1 MSCGFINELGRFES
15 ELQPEPDRKTE
26 SKISR
31 TLKRFVN
38 MDEDKVSY
46 FFLSFP
52 LSPLEPWTSCH
63 KKILVQ
69 EWAMGNFCFVLDD
82 ALSTS
87 AFRKGLIHE
96 LVQDSH
102 HSNIEKFTICQSC
115 LGQPS
120 QGGHC
125 VHVQEPVP
133 TAM

>member
-52 LSPLEPWTSCH
+52 LSPLEP
-63 KKILVQ
+63 
-69 EWAMGNFCFVLDD
+69 
-82 ALSTS
+82 
-87 AFRKGLIHE
+87 
-96 LVQDSH
+96 
-102 HSNIEKFTICQSC
+102 
-115 LGQPS
+115 
-120 QGGHC
+120 
-125 VHVQEPVP
+125 
-133 TAM
+133 